1 MIPGYR
7 ILHEIGRGGMATVFR
22 AVQESLG
29 REVALKVM
37 KPELARDAAYAE
49 RFLREGKVVARLRHR
64 NIVTIHD
71 LGIDD
76 AGSPY
81 MAMEYV
87 PGGSVASRIER
98 MDIHAV
104 LRCTREMALALQHA
118 HEHGII
124 HRDMK
129 PENILCHDDGS
140 FLLSDF
146 GVARLS
152 EATSSLTAE
161 GDTLGTPHYMSPE
174 QWRGEKL
181 DGRSDLYALGVV
193 LYQMLA
199 GSAPYSGT
207 DGWSIG
213 MQHMTS
219 KVPRLQSD
227 KAMFQP
233 LVDCLLAK
241 SRDDRPVDG
250 DDVARR
256 VDALLASL
264 GLSATVASK
273 PAPAGLTTPM
283 PVRSMPP
290 PPPVSSPAITVARP
304 GSQKPVVALLVGLGL
319 ALLLAVIGVGY
330 FVVKRLMPTQDA
342 PETPIALAAPAAATT
357 DAGATGDAALAE
369 PATAD
374 TAVEEAVPEATTTT
388 SATDTDIPAQLA
400 ELGVKFQVDSDGD
413 YQIVQPTGNSRTQML
428 WIRKPIFEYGSL
440 RIREVMS
447 LGYRSGGDS
456 LSGDIA
462 NLLLEDSQA
471 RKLGTWTR
479 VGGTAQFVVKIPAS
493 ASTEEL
499 AGALEATRSTADE
512 MEQKL
517 TGAKDEF

>member
-1 MIPGYR
+1 
-7 ILHEIGRGGMATVFR
+7 MATVFR

-37 KPELARDAAYAE
+37 KSELARDAAYVE

-71 LGIDD
+71 LGIDA

-87 PGGSVASRIER
+87 PGGSVAVRINQ
-98 MDIHAV
+98 MDVTAALH
-104 LRCTREMALALQHA
+104 CTREIALALQHA
-118 HEHGII
+118 HDNGIV
-124 HRDMK
+124 HRDVK

-193 LYQMLA
+193 LYQMLT

-207 DGWSIG
+207 DGWAIG

-219 KVPRLQSD
+219 IVPRLPADRAQL
-227 KAMFQP
+227 QP
-233 LVDCLLAK
+233 LVDSLLAK
-241 SRDDRPVDG
+241 SRDDRPADG
-250 DDVARR
+250 NDVARR
-256 VDALLASL
+256 VDTLLAAVIYPS
-264 GLSATVASK
+264 GA
-273 PAPAGLTTPM
+273 PAMPAAAGLTTPM

-290 PPPVSSPAITVARP
+290 PPPAQTPAATVVRP
-304 GSQKPVVALLVGLGL
+304 RAKTPWVAIVVGL
-319 ALLLAVIGVGY
+319 AMVLLLAMAGGVY
-330 FVVKRLMPTQDA
+330 LLIERMA
-342 PETPIALAAPAAATT
+342 PEVAQTTAAAPAPATYEADTVDTTSADQAQEADT
-357 DAGATGDAALAE
+357 DA
-369 PATAD
+369 ATAD
-374 TAVEEAVPEATTTT
+374 SEQDTTADTSTDADIAT
-388 SATDTDIPAQLA
+388 QLA
-400 ELGVKFQVDSDGD
+400 SLGIEYELDRDGD
-413 YQIVQPTGNSRTQML
+413 YQIVQSTGKSRTQML
-428 WIRKPIFEYGSL
+428 WVRKPVMQYGSM
-440 RIREVMS
+440 RIREIIS
-447 LGYRSGGDS
+447 IGYRSSGDS
-456 LSGDIA
+456 LSGEIA

-471 RKLGTWTR
+471 RKLGTWAR
-479 VGGTAQFVVKIPAS
+479 SGGTAQFVVKIPAA
-493 ASTEEL
+493 ASGEEL
-499 AGALEATRSTADE
+499 AGALEAARNTADE

-517 TGAKDEF
+517 AGDKDEF